1 MVGGGVNRGWAGN
14 VLEGERGTIQAD
26 FTATT
31 ILAIGIGAILAT
43 QLPRVGI
50 PCNPLAIAVIVAA
63 IGALEL
69 LEAQVGG
76 IFVQGWPWGAFL
88 VLGGLWELRP
98 ALTRP
103 SKSRR
108 AA

>member
-1 MVGGGVNRGWAGN
+1 MRSLIARRSFISVPSA
-14 VLEGERGTIQAD
+14 LAA
-26 FTATT
+26 FTFSD
-31 ILAIGIGAILAT
+31 
-43 QLPRVGI
+43 
-50 PCNPLAIAVIVAA
+50 PLAIAVIVAA

-76 IFVQGWPWGAFL
+76 IFVQGWPWGTFL

-103 SKSRR
+103 SVSRQ